1 MRKLFD
7 EYKNTLIVHS
17 NYSGVVCG
25 YDDSRFILAVE
36 TQNDKG
42 IFFRR
47 LRKDDNAF
55 ILDEYRDAKYRYVYE
70 DEREIVKQIRNG
82 SRSI

>member
-1 MRKLFD
+1 MERLFNQ
-7 EYKNTLIVHS
+7 YKEKVVTHP

-36 TQNDKG
+36 THDDKG

-47 LRKDDNAF
+47 LTKHDNAF
-55 ILDEYRDAKYRYVYE
+55 ILDEYRDSKYRYVYE
-70 DEREIVKQIRNG
+70 DEREIIKQSKNVRQSN
-82 SRSI
+82 

>member
-1 MRKLFD
+1 METVFNL
-7 EYKNTLIVHS
+7 YKEKTIVHS

-36 TQNDKG
+36 TNNDKG
-42 IFFRR
+42 LFFRR
-47 LRKDDNAF
+47 LTKHDNAF

-70 DEREIVKQIRNG
+70 DERELVKQSKNEQR
-82 SRSI
+82 

>member
-1 MRKLFD
+1 MERLFNL
-7 EYKNTLIVHS
+7 YKEKVVTHT

-36 TQNDKG
+36 TNNDKG

-47 LRKDDNAF
+47 LTKHDNAL
-55 ILDEYRDAKYRYVYE
+55 ILNEYRDAKYRYVYE
-70 DEREIVKQIRNG
+70 DEREIIKQMKNE
-82 SRSI
+82 

>member
-1 MRKLFD
+1 METVFNL
-7 EYKNTLIVHS
+7 YKEKTIVHS

-36 TQNDKG
+36 TNNDKG
-42 IFFRR
+42 LFFRR
-47 LRKDDNAF
+47 LTKHDNAF

-70 DEREIVKQIRNG
+70 DERELIKQSKNEQR
-82 SRSI
+82 

>member
-1 MRKLFD
+1 MENLFNL
-7 EYKNTLIVHS
+7 YKELLIIHS
-17 NYSGVVCG
+17 NYKGIVCG

-36 TQNDKG
+36 TNNDKG

-55 ILDEYRDAKYRYVYE
+55 ILDKYRDQMKKHKLFIILGFRVYVLY
-70 DEREIVKQIRNG
+70 DI
-82 SRSI
+82 

>member
-55 ILDEYRDAKYRYVYE
+55 ILDQYRDAKYRYVYE

>member
-1 MRKLFD
+1 MERLFNQ
-7 EYKNTLIVHS
+7 YKEKTIVHT

-36 TQNDKG
+36 THDDKG

-47 LRKDDNAF
+47 LTKHDNAF
-55 ILDEYRDAKYRYVYE
+55 ILDEYRDSKYRYVYE
-70 DEREIVKQIRNG
+70 DEREIIKQSKNVRQSN
-82 SRSI
+82 

>member
-1 MRKLFD
+1 MERLFNQ
-7 EYKNTLIVHS
+7 YKEKVVTHP

-36 TQNDKG
+36 THDDKG

-47 LRKDDNAF
+47 LTKHDNAF

-70 DEREIVKQIRNG
+70 DEREIIKQSKNVRQSN
-82 SRSI
+82 

>member
-1 MRKLFD
+1 MERLFNQ
-7 EYKNTLIVHS
+7 YKEKVVTHP

-36 TQNDKG
+36 TNNDKG

-47 LRKDDNAF
+47 LTKHDNAF
-55 ILDEYRDAKYRYVYE
+55 ILDEYRDSKYRYVYE
-70 DEREIVKQIRNG
+70 DEREIIKQSKNVRQSN
-82 SRSI
+82 